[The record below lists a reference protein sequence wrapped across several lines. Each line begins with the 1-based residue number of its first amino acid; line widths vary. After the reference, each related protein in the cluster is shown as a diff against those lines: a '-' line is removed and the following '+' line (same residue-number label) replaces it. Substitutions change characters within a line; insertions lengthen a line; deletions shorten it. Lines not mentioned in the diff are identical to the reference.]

1 MILYRIVTCV
11 VGATC
16 VFLKSLRPF
25 AMGRAVSL
33 VRVFLL
39 DVSNVLFLNTSCG
52 VLSARLYISA
62 PNRINIGHSFLEI
75 LKRRNSIASLGPFL
89 QEPNKMPQDCEMMC
103 VCGLSTCPLPNT
115 TSKEKQEV
123 EIEYELSVAARCCA
137 EVGVLI
143 AYTLRGHHAT
153 VVDLDT
159 HSLWQ
164 PDVELVWLEIWLQ
177 HAATGMLVTHLCCSI
192 LDLAPDMILWKIACV
207 FFQAVHIH
215 AHMQYTVY
223 SWIDIY
229 TLGQTFFLCVCDG
242 LPRSVES
249 MLFDCDG
256 VQSRRMK
263 RSMEQVELRSLFKP
277 LRSHR
282 E

>member
-177 HAATGMLVTHLCCSI
+177 HAATGMLVTHLCRSI

-215 AHMQYTVY
+215 AQQLNWH
-223 SWIDIY
+223 IHIRPNI
-229 TLGQTFFLCVCDG
+229 FFCVCDG

-249 MLFDCDG
+249 MLFDRDG

>member
-123 EIEYELSVAARCCA
+123 EIEYEPSVAARCCA

-177 HAATGMLVTHLCCSI
+177 HAATGMLVTHLRRSI

-207 FFQAVHIH
+207 FSK
-215 AHMQYTVY
+215 QYTSMHN

-229 TLGQTFFLCVCDG
+229 TLGQTFFFVCVMVCRA
-242 LPRSVES
+242 LWKACYLTVMES
-249 MLFDCDG
+249 KVG
-256 VQSRRMK
+256 GWKEVWNR
-263 RSMEQVELRSLFKP
+263 
-277 LRSHR
+277 
-282 E
+282 